1 MWIESRPSKIL
12 ERKAQQKF
20 GQNVQM
26 MHLDKLADTLQLVE
40 LLHFWIFK
48 LLDVKNN
55 MIDKDSNTWYFVQYE
70 LDGRHA

>member
-26 MHLDKLADTLQLVE
+26 MHLDKLTYMLQLVD
-40 LLHFWIFK
+40 LLKFWIFR
-48 LLDVKNN
+48 LVDVKNK
-55 MIDKDSNTWYFVQYE
+55 MIGKDSNTWYFVQYE

>member
-1 MWIESRPSKIL
+1 
-12 ERKAQQKF
+12 
-20 GQNVQM
+20 M

>member
-40 LLHFWIFK
+40 LLQFRIFK
-48 LLDVKNN
+48 LLDVKNK
-55 MIDKDSNTWYFVQYE
+55 MIGKDSNTWYFV
-70 LDGRHA
+70 